1 MGFTDRFKL
10 GLSNLNYKYSEWKS
24 KAPERERERII
35 KEDANIEKM
44 KRIVKMEEQK
54 AELLKQKS
62 KSAKHISEIR
72 KYSQQNKPQ
81 PSESNVMFQPSQS
94 SGFSNESY
102 FAQPKIKKSV
112 ERRKII

>member
-1 MGFTDRFKL
+1 MGFKERFKL

-24 KAPERERERII
+24 KAPERERARII

-81 PSESNVMFQPSQS
+81 ASETNVMFQPS
-94 SGFSNESY
+94 GFSTESY
-102 FAQPKIKKSV
+102 FAQPTIKKSV
-112 ERRKII
+112 ERRNII

>member
-1 MGFTDRFKL
+1 M
-10 GLSNLNYKYSEWKS
+10 NYKYSEWKS
-24 KAPERERERII
+24 KAPERERDRIV

-72 KYSQQNKPQ
+72 KYSQQNKP
-81 PSESNVMFQPSQS
+81 SASKTNENVMFQPS
-94 SGFSNESY
+94 GFSTESY
-102 FAQPKIKKSV
+102 FTPSKKSG

>member
-10 GLSNLNYKYSEWKS
+10 GLSNLNYKYSEWNS

-72 KYSQQNKPQ
+72 KYSQQNKP
-81 PSESNVMFQPSQS
+81 SSSKTNENVMFQPS
-94 SGFSNESY
+94 GFSTGSY
-102 FAQPKIKKSV
+102 FNQPKTKKSS
-112 ERRKII
+112 ERRRI